1 MKSYL
6 ITNFEII
13 GMSLFI
19 SLVIIMMMLIFM
31 SYIINK
37 DNYNKIAKL
46 YENKFGDLPYTARM
60 ARGASLIGSPG
71 IYLAK
76 VDFIMSSILLPYN
89 KIFNYGMSFDEYFF
103 IRTLPSELTTG
114 FKVEAILWLVE
125 IIVLVCFILLNVFFY

>member
-76 VDFIMSSILLPYN
+76 VDFIMSSILL
-89 KIFNYGMSFDEYFF
+89 
-103 IRTLPSELTTG
+103 L
-114 FKVEAILWLVE
+114 
-125 IIVLVCFILLNVFFY
+125 